1 MHKNL
6 SFLTK
11 TLPSLPPAPM
21 FMIRQHCYP
30 QLSPQ
35 YCYHRVRKKLA
46 VAYCNSIRKTNG
58 LSAFKLVKF
67 TVFPHYIFTFMLL
80 NNKSH
85 IENTII
91 YFVAMHPGFQL
102 GSNEFL
108 ERGWWNLLGSIDSSM
123 MVPNF
128 SKGAPKS
135 VLHKLNHGGSWR
147 KNPLFYSR

>member
-1 MHKNL
+1 MLMYLFSDKNKCIKISSLLYKNL
-6 SFLTK
+6 TK
-11 TLPSLPPAPM
+11 FTPSTN

-80 NNKSH
+80 NNKSY

-91 YFVAMHPGFQL
+91 YFVALHPGFQL
-102 GSNEFL
+102 GLNEFL
-108 ERGWWNLLGSIDSSM
+108 ERGWWNLLGS
-123 MVPNF
+123 
-128 SKGAPKS
+128 
-135 VLHKLNHGGSWR
+135 R
-147 KNPLFYSR
+147 Q